1 MSENSSDKKTEETG
15 EAREFPQI
23 NFTTFVLSMA
33 SSAQVHLGL
42 VPNPTTKKPEVS
54 LPLAKQTISILE
66 MLQEKTKGNL
76 EDDENKLFEQLLY
89 ELRMLYV
96 EKNK

>member
-1 MSENSSDKKTEETG
+1 MSENSSDKKTEERGQTS
-15 EAREFPQI
+15 ELSQI

-42 VPNPTTKKPEVS
+42 VPNPVSKKLEVA
-54 LPLAKQTISILE
+54 LPLAKQTIDILE
-66 MLQEKTKGNL
+66 MLQVKNKGNL
-76 EDDENKLFEQLLY
+76 EEDEGKLFEQLLY
-89 ELRMLYV
+89 ELRMLYI